1 MNHQP
6 IGALSAGSGATTF
19 TVWAPFA
26 RSVGV
31 HLPESGGLLAM
42 DRTSEGYFSVESH
55 CAVDSTYWL
64 VLDGTKKSPDPAS
77 RSQPEGVHGPSR
89 VVNLGKFS
97 WSDSDFTPL
106 PLQDNVLY
114 ELHVGTFS
122 RGGTFASALEQLD
135 ALVTLGITA
144 IEIMPV
150 AQFPGT
156 RNWGYDGVFPFAVQ
170 ASYGGP
176 FGLQDFVN
184 ECHRRGLAVVLDVVY
199 NHLGP
204 EGNVLPNFGPYLTD
218 RYRTPW
224 GEAINLDGPDS
235 DPVRA
240 YFVANALQWFSDF
253 HIDGLRLDAVHEFMD
268 RSPSPFLVD
277 LATAAADASETSGRP
292 CWLIAESASNDPRT
306 ITPTDS
312 GGLGMDAQWNDDFH
326 HSVHVAMTSERFGYY
341 ADYSG
346 ATDVALCMAQGFV
359 YQGQTSRYRRRRHGG
374 PSSSIDPSRFV
385 VFEQNHDQVGNRA
398 DGARLSTLIPLERLR
413 LTAAL
418 LLLAPGVP
426 LLFMGE
432 EYGETAP
439 FTYFVDHGDRDLLDA
454 VRRGR
459 ADEND
464 GHRGAVLDPADPV
477 TFEAAILDH
486 SLRNEGPHRAIWEH
500 YRSLLSLRATEPA
513 LRRSSRAQTTAEA
526 CGPVVTLTRTHATTT
541 IVAFF
546 NLSGSPQSAPLP
558 GPDGWDELLTEGAS
572 SIQGSVELSPWQFR
586 LFRSRVTQVAAL

>member
-1 MNHQP
+1 
-6 IGALSAGSGATTF
+6 
-19 TVWAPFA
+19 
-26 RSVGV
+26 
-31 HLPESGGLLAM
+31 
-42 DRTSEGYFSVESH
+42 
-55 CAVDSTYWL
+55 
-64 VLDGTKKSPDPAS
+64 
-77 RSQPEGVHGPSR
+77 
-89 VVNLGKFS
+89 
-97 WSDSDFTPL
+97 
-106 PLQDNVLY
+106 
-114 ELHVGTFS
+114 
-122 RGGTFASALEQLD
+122 
-135 ALVTLGITA
+135 
-144 IEIMPV
+144 MPV

-176 FGLQDFVN
+176 LGLQNFVN

-199 NHLGP
+199 NHFGP

-240 YFVANALQWFSDF
+240 YFVANALHWFSDF

-268 RSPSPFLVD
+268 RSPRPFLVD
-277 LATAAADASETSGRP
+277 LATAAAGASETSGRS

-306 ITPTDS
+306 ITPTDA

-341 ADYSG
+341 ADYTG
-346 ATDVALCMAQGFV
+346 APDVARCMAQGFV
-359 YQGQTSRYRRRRHGG
+359 YQGQTSQYRRRRHGG

-385 VFEQNHDQVGNRA
+385 VFAQNHDQVGNRA
-398 DGARLSTLIPLERLR
+398 DGARLSTLIPLDRLR

-432 EYGETAP
+432 EYGATAP
-439 FTYFVDHGDRDLLDA
+439 FTYFVDHGDPDLLAA

-459 ADEND
+459 ADEHD
-464 GHRGAVLDPADPV
+464 EHGGAPLDPADPA

-486 SLRNEGPHRAIWEH
+486 TLRTEGPHRAIWEH

-513 LRRSSRAQTTAEA
+513 LRRSSREQTMAEA

-546 NLSGSPQSAPLP
+546 NLSGSPQNAPLSSP
-558 GPDGWDELLTEGAS
+558 GGWEELLTEGAC
-572 SIQGSVELSPWQFR
+572 SIQGSIGLSPWQFR
-586 LFRSRVTQVAAL
+586 LFRSRVSQMAEP